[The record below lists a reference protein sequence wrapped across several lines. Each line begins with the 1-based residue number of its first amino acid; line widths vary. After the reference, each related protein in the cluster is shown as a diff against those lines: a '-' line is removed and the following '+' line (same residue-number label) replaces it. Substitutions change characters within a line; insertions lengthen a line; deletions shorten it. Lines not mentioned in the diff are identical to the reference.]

1 MSLDNECHHTYYR
14 LMVTTLRDEIKQT
27 KPFTSLAQEA
37 QLSVIR
43 TGALFMDEIEQFLKP
58 YGITATQYN
67 VLRILRGSEPN
78 GLCRNELRD
87 RMLTRM
93 PDMTRLL
100 DRLEEAGL
108 VERERQD
115 EDRRMVRSRISS
127 AGIELLA
134 DLDNVT
140 QDEEKRRFGHLSD
153 QQLRTLIDLLA
164 LARSKE

>member
-1 MSLDNECHHTYYR
+1 
-14 LMVTTLRDEIKQT
+14 MVTTLRDEIKQT

-108 VERERQD
+108 VARERQE
-115 EDRRMVRSRISS
+115 EDRRMVRSRISA

-134 DLDNVT
+134 DLDIVT
-140 QDEEKRRFGHLSD
+140 RDEEKRRFGHLND

-164 LARSKE
+164 LARSKN